1 MCFCT
6 LKLYKKQENYVP
18 KVIEEKMVLTFCL
31 KSFYSRGC
39 KCHLDPQHLYF
50 NLTFLTQK
58 SWSIFKCRKKVRSM
72 KEEKMKRN
80 RTKSWIRLIIS
91 DYYSLMQQQKSIGKV
106 FYIFGGN
113 DENHLREVGNV
124 LIPSLQNV
132 INS

>member
-1 MCFCT
+1 M
-6 LKLYKKQENYVP
+6 
-18 KVIEEKMVLTFCL
+18 
-31 KSFYSRGC
+31 SFRPAAPLLQSNFF
-39 KCHLDPQHLYF
+39 DA
-50 NLTFLTQK
+50 K